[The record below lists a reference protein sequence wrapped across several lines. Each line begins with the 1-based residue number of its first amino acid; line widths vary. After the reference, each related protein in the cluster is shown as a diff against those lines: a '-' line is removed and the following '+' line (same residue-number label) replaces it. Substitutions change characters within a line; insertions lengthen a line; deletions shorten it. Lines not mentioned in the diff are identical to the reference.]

1 MSLLTPD
8 FAAALA
14 DGVYGVNANPLLNV
28 QERSLLLRCEPLF
41 SIGRPDGESSH
52 PFARSTSGVAPGGF
66 SLLNNVPGGRRVTGL
81 FAPVESDFGYV
92 ATGNGDWRGHMV
104 VVTRGTMGP
113 KGVSADWLS
122 NFNVGLQPG
131 PGGFPVH
138 AGFNRI
144 WSGFNGFVN
153 RAIEHYRPEHI
164 HCVGHSLGG
173 ALANLNAL
181 MLARAG
187 ERVSLYTFGAPRVG
201 TAAFVADLSRRLSDR
216 VKRVYHPADPVP
228 MIPLL
233 PFLHAPMTG
242 GIRLAGPAGAL
253 VDASAHD
260 MNASYA
266 RLVANQSWLSLERA
280 NTMLG
285 DFQIDSWLQQSAQRR
300 GGFVMRSAALLERI
314 AKGLARL
321 VAKASVYV
329 IGSGLSAAATAT
341 LTTLDFVSWLLA
353 RASAMQAAI
362 REEIMGLVNAIFGF
376 MGRVANSMV
385 SLTQS
390 ALRWVLDLLFDFLSN
405 MARLAIDRLR

>member
-1 MSLLTPD
+1 MSLLPPAY
-8 FAAALA
+8 AAALA

-28 QERSLLLRCEPLF
+28 QERSLLLRCEPHF
-41 SIGRPDGESSH
+41 SVGRPDGDDSH
-52 PFARSTSGVAPGGF
+52 PFARGTSGVAPGGF
-66 SLLNNVPGGRRVTGL
+66 SLLNAVPGGRRVTGL

-144 WSGFNGFVN
+144 WSGFNGFVS
-153 RAIEHYRPEHI
+153 RAVEHYRPENI
-164 HCVGHSLGG
+164 HCIGHSLGG

-181 MLARAG
+181 MLSRAG

-201 TAAFVADLSRRLSDR
+201 TMPFAADLSLRLSDR

-266 RLVANQSWLSLERA
+266 RLIGDQSWVGLERA

-285 DFQIDSWLQQSAQRR
+285 DFQIDSWLQQAAHRR
-300 GGFVMRSAALLERI
+300 GGFVMRSAALLERV
-314 AKGLARL
+314 ARGLARL
-321 VAKASVYV
+321 VAKASIYV

-341 LTTLDFVSWLLA
+341 LTTLDFVAWLLA
-353 RASAMQAAI
+353 RAADMASTI
-362 REEIMGLVNAIFGF
+362 RDEVMGLVNAIFGF
-376 MGRVANSMV
+376 LGRVGNSMV
-385 SLTQS
+385 SLTQA
-390 ALRWVLDLLFDFLSN
+390 ALRWVLDLLFDFLAN